1 MSPLVQV
8 VHEFLAER
16 NWLKQR
22 PADLSK
28 SIVIESAELLEVFQ
42 WIDLTPEELQAD
54 PDPDRLAEVR
64 KELADIFI
72 YCVEMCIL
80 LKLDPETI
88 VKDKLKL
95 AAKKYP
101 AEIVKHLKPTKKMA
115 DDGII
120 KIKKAYR
127 EGKSG

>member
-1 MSPLVQV
+1 MSLLVQTI
-8 VHEFLAER
+8 HEFLAER

-22 PADLSK
+22 PADISK
-28 SIVIESAELLEVFQ
+28 SIIIESAELLEIFQ
-42 WIDLTPEELQAD
+42 WIDLTTEELQAD
-54 PDPDRLAEVR
+54 PDRLAEVK

-72 YCVEMCIL
+72 YCIEMCIL
-80 LKLDPETI
+80 LDLDPETI
-88 VKDKLKL
+88 IKEKLKL

-101 AEIVKHLKPTKKMA
+101 AEIVKYLKPTKKMA

-127 EGKSG
+127 EES